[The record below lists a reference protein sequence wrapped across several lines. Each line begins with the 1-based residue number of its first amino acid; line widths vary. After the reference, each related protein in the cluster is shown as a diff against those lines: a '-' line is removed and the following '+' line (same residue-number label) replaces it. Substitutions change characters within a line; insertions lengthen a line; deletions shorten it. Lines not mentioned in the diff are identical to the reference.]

1 MLSCHHG
8 PGGRAATARRI
19 AARRAGARLAVLLAV
34 LWPVLGSGPARAAV
48 GTAVGTAGLLPGEML
63 LAGQSIGTGRDVLT
77 MQADGNLVLYA
88 PGSIPV
94 WASNTPGH
102 GGAQLVMQ
110 ADGNLVVAAPGGRPL
125 WAAGTGGHR
134 GSVLILRADGDA
146 VLDAPGNVTLWSTNT
161 SKQTYAASQLAAHG
175 WGPDQFGCLNNI
187 WVRESGWNELAGNP
201 AYAYG
206 IPQADPGSKM
216 AAEGSDWLTN
226 PQTQIRW
233 GEDYIQ
239 SRYGTPC
246 QAWAYWQA
254 RGYYGPM
261 LAAVPF

>member
-19 AARRAGARLAVLLAV
+19 AARRAGAPLAVLLAV
-34 LWPVLGSGPARAAV
+34 LRPVLGSGPARAAV
-48 GTAVGTAGLLPGEML
+48 GTAGLLPGEML
-63 LAGQSIGTGRDVLT
+63 PAGQSISTGRDILT

-94 WASNTPGH
+94 WASNTAGH

-110 ADGNLVVAAPGGRPL
+110 ADG
-125 WAAGTGGHR
+125 
-134 GSVLILRADGDA
+134 DA
-146 VLDAPGNVTLWSTNT
+146 VLDAPGHVTLWSTNT
-161 SKQTYAASQLAAHG
+161 SKQRYAITQLAAHG

-201 AYAYG
+201 AHAYG

-216 AAEGSDWLTN
+216 AAEGADWLTN
-226 PQTQIRW
+226 PRTQIRW

-239 SRYGTPC
+239 GRYGTPC
-246 QAWAYWQA
+246 QAWAYWEA
-254 RGYYGPM
+254 RRYYGPL
-261 LAAVPF
+261 LAVVPF

>member
-48 GTAVGTAGLLPGEML
+48 GTAGLLPGEML
-63 LAGQSIGTGRDVLT
+63 PAGQSISTGRDILT

-94 WASNTPGH
+94 WASNTAGH
-102 GGAQLVMQ
+102 GGAQLVMR

-125 WAAGTGGHR
+125 WAAGTGGHS

-146 VLDAPGNVTLWSTNT
+146 VLDAPGHVTLWSTNT
-161 SKQTYAASQLAAHG
+161 SKQRYAITQLAAHG

-187 WVRESGWNELAGNP
+187 WVRESGWNELAGEPGVRLRDP
-201 AYAYG
+201 AGRPGEQDGRRRLRLAYQ
-206 IPQADPGSKM
+206 PADPDPLG
-216 AAEGSDWLTN
+216 
-226 PQTQIRW
+226 
-233 GEDYIQ
+233 
-239 SRYGTPC
+239 
-246 QAWAYWQA
+246 
-254 RGYYGPM
+254 
-261 LAAVPF
+261 

>member
-8 PGGRAATARRI
+8 PGGRAADARRI
-19 AARRAGARLAVLLAV
+19 AA
-34 LWPVLGSGPARAAV
+34 LWPVLGSAPARA
-48 GTAVGTAGLLPGEML
+48 AVGTAGLLPGETL
-63 LAGQSIGTGRDVLT
+63 LAGQSISTGRDILT
-77 MQADGNLVLYA
+77 
-88 PGSIPV
+88 
-94 WASNTPGH
+94 
-102 GGAQLVMQ
+102 MQ

-125 WAAGTGGHR
+125 WAARTGGHS
-134 GSVLILRADGDA
+134 GSVLTLRTDGDA
-146 VLDAPGNVTLWSTNT
+146 VLDAPGNVTLWSTDT
-161 SKQTYAASQLAAHG
+161 SKQAYAATRLAAH
-175 WGPDQFGCLNNI
+175 
-187 WVRESGWNELAGNP
+187 
-201 AYAYG
+201 AYG

-254 RGYYGPM
+254 RRYYGPT
-261 LAAVPF
+261 LAVVPF